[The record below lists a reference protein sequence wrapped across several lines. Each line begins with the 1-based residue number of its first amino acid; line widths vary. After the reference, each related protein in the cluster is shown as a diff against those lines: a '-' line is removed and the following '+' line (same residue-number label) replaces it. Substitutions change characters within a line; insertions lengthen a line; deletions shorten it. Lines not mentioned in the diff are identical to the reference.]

1 MKNFSCR
8 FCPILMLLAA
18 FFLSSCSV
26 TRFLP
31 EESYVLDQVVIRSD
45 STSLNVSPFQ
55 GYVRQQPNSKW
66 FSLFKVP
73 LGIYTISGTDTTKR
87 INRFIQRLG
96 EPPVVYDEEL
106 AGRTRQNIESAVR
119 NMGYLDAD
127 VDLDVTYKKHRAKV
141 KYQIHPKTQYAVN
154 QFRVD
159 ILDDGIDSVLR
170 ADTSFHIGLHE
181 GMKFDLN
188 VLDNER
194 GRINTYLSNRGYYR
208 FNKDFIRFEAD
219 TTVGRNLVDLTMFLQ
234 RYRTSSRLQQQ
245 PHRQY
250 RIGDVHYSY
259 EMAEVGRNHVRPKVI
274 TSSIDI
280 KKGTFYREQDVQ
292 DTYERLMRLAAIQ
305 SVQIRFE
312 ESQQDSNLLHT
323 HISLTPS
330 KRNSFNVQLEGTN
343 SAGDFGAALGLSY
356 QNRNIFRGS
365 EQFGIK
371 LRGAFEAIKGLSGY
385 QDQNYIEYS
394 AEMNLAFP
402 DFKFPFLSQSFRHAV
417 RATSEVSVMF
427 DSQNRPEFHRRVVT
441 AAWRY
446 KWSQFG
452 RRLQHRIDL
461 LDLNYVFM
469 PWISDTFRKLYL
481 EDPESKNAILRY
493 NYENLFIMKWGYN
506 FNYSSRSL
514 NGASSNY
521 GTNAYNIRAG
531 VESSGNFLYGISN
544 LFSTARNAENQ
555 YTLFNIAYAQYF
567 KFDFDFSKSFRF
579 DNRNSMALHF
589 GMGVAYPYGNSTIL
603 PYEKRYFS
611 GGANSV
617 RGWSVRGL
625 GPGSFKGNDGR
636 IDFINQTG
644 DVKLDMNIEYR
655 SHLFWKVDAAVF
667 IDAGNIWTLR
677 EYAEQPGGQ
686 FKIDTFWRQIAV
698 AYGLGIRLNFNYF
711 ILRLDAG
718 MKAVNPAY
726 INSREHFPLIHPRL
740 KRDCRLHFAVGLP
753 F

>member
-31 EESYVLDQVVIRSD
+31 EDSYVLDQVVIRSD
-45 STSLNVSPFQ
+45 SSSLNVSPFQ

>member
-45 STSLNVSPFQ
+45 SSSLNVSPFQ